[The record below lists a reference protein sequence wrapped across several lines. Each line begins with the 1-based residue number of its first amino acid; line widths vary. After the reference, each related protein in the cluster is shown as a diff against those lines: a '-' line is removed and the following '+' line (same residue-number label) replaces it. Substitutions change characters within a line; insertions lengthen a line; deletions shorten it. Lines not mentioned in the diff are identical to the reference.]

1 MLRLSKYGFRAL
13 RRPGGRLISGFSPLQ
28 QYDEDVRENKIR
40 SDPHQRQ
47 VLGSLNSVYDGLY
60 DYRRDKSEASGSDG
74 FMARMLSSLRP
85 KPVVNGPRGIYMY
98 GDVGC
103 GKTMLMD
110 MFYRT
115 VPSHLTKRRLH
126 FHAFLQD
133 MHKLIHKLQSRADS
147 RDDAVVR
154 ATHEIASKIDVLC
167 LDEVAVIDVADA
179 MILRHIWEIMY
190 SEGMC
195 TFMTSNRHPDELY
208 LNGVQRKSFLPA
220 IELIKSNNHI
230 VFLDSPTDYRKLP
243 RPESGTYY
251 FESNHRGHDE
261 TKEEH
266 AKRWFDFFAQEAP
279 SVTDRKLNIWGRPVP
294 IPRSAGNNVMQFTF
308 HQLCAESRSAADYL
322 EMCRNFPAVV
332 ITDIPVISMEQRDLI
347 RRFITFLDA
356 AYDSHTKLAVTSER
370 PFSELFVTSNL
381 QINPDTNKVELINE
395 TGHGE
400 HDIDLTSFAGHEE
413 MFAFARA
420 LSRLKQMSSAEWLD
434 FER

>member
-1 MLRLSKYGFRAL
+1 MLRLNKAAL
-13 RRPGGRLISGFSPLQ
+13 KALQKPGVRFVHEISPLQ
-28 QYDEDVRENKIR
+28 QYDEDVSNNKIR
-40 SDPHQRQ
+40 SDPYQRQ
-47 VLGSLNSVYDGLY
+47 VLGSLNSVYNELY
-60 DYRRDKSEASGSDG
+60 NYRRDKKKANASGG
-74 FMARMLSSLRP
+74 FLGRILTSFRA
-85 KPVVNGPRGIYMY
+85 KPVIERPRGIYLH

-115 VPSHLTKRRLH
+115 IPSHLTKRRLH
-126 FHAFLQD
+126 FHAFMQD
-133 MHKLIHKLQSRADS
+133 MHKLIHKFYSRTRS

-154 ATHEIASKIDVLC
+154 ATHEIASTIDVLC

-195 TFMTSNRHPDELY
+195 TFMTSNRKPGELY

-220 IELIKSNNHI
+220 TELIKTNNHV

-243 RPESGTYY
+243 RPESGTYFFASERSGN
-251 FESNHRGHDE
+251 FETQMD
-261 TKEEH
+261 H
-266 AKRWFDFFAQEAP
+266 AEKWFTFFAQGTPA
-279 SVTDRKLNIWGRPVP
+279 VTDRALNIWGRPVP
-294 IPRSAGNNVMQFTF
+294 IPRSAGDNVMQFTF
-308 HQLCAESRSAADYL
+308 HQLCAEPRSAADYL
-322 EMCRNFPAVV
+322 EMCRTFPAVV
-332 ITDIPVISMEQRDLI
+332 ITDIPVISMDQRDFI

-356 AYDSHTKLAVTSER
+356 AYDSHAKLAVTAER

-381 QINPDTNKVELINE
+381 RINSKTNKVELVNE
-395 TGHGE
+395 GNYGE

-434 FER
+434 YER